1 MRAGDKIGENFLLV
15 KISTCTVNVYSL
27 SCTLMNT
34 VSDVNECV
42 EDTDDCA
49 QVCIDIDLGYT
60 CSCQSGYRLASDGRG
75 CDGKARNLMHNVIS
89 SIYAYMRILP

>member
-1 MRAGDKIGENFLLV
+1 
-15 KISTCTVNVYSL
+15 
-27 SCTLMNT
+27 MNT
-34 VSDVNECV
+34 VSDVNECA

-75 CDGKARNLMHNVIS
+75 CDGKARNLMHSVIL
-89 SIYAYMRILP
+89 SILCLHAYLDLILSTNYGSREVQFSYRTTPV